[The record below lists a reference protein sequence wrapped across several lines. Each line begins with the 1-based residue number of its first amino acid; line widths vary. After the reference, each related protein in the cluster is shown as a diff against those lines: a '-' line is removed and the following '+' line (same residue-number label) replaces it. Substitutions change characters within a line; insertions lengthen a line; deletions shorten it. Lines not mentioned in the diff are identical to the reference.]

1 VHSAAALRL
10 GYVRAVGP
18 VDLRRRAPGA
28 KAPVL
33 ILGFNAGLEDL
44 LHPRRQRQGQRQRQR
59 LALRAFVVPTLRQAQ
74 GRLLRKRREGW
85 GTRFV
90 SCGGEVKVPVPRL
103 FKERRDKD
111 GPPGIDP
118 PFAKLIRG
126 GWFAK
131 VFFMSDR
138 VMSESAMSE
147 STEQI
152 RELLDSVYRVDSG
165 RILATLIRLLGD
177 FDLAEEA
184 MHEAFAAALSL
195 WPKSGVPGNPRPWL
209 ISTARFKAIDTLRR
223 RARFDASQDEFVRY
237 FEAQSISAERSNKN
251 EEHGLEDDYLED
263 DRLRLIFTCCHPSL
277 APDARVALTL
287 REVCGLTTEEIAKAF
302 LITPRTLAQRVVR
315 AKAKIRETPIRY
327 EVPTP
332 GELPERLGA
341 VLQVIY
347 LVFNEGYSAAAGAEV
362 TRAELTG
369 EAIRLG
375 RLLVE
380 LHLTELG
387 PEPEVIGLLS
397 LMLLQESRRAARN
410 SPTGELILLENQDRA
425 LWNREQIAEG
435 VALLEKALQY
445 RQKSRRFGSYTLQA
459 AIAAVHAEAESVAR
473 TDWRQIVALYDR
485 LLQVQPSPVVQLN
498 RAVAIAMRDGPEAG
512 LTNIDAVLEHGE
524 LANYYLAHSA
534 RADMCRRLGRTA
546 EARASYEKALA
557 LTQQE
562 PERQFLQER
571 IRQLK

>member
-1 VHSAAALRL
+1 LSRFQSHGLGILPRSA
-10 GYVRAVGP
+10 
-18 VDLRRRAPGA
+18 
-28 KAPVL
+28 
-33 ILGFNAGLEDL
+33 
-44 LHPRRQRQGQRQRQR
+44 
-59 LALRAFVVPTLRQAQ
+59 
-74 GRLLRKRREGW
+74 
-85 GTRFV
+85 
-90 SCGGEVKVPVPRL
+90 
-103 FKERRDKD
+103 
-111 GPPGIDP
+111 GIDP
-118 PFAKLIRG
+118 PFAKLIRD

-131 VFFMSDR
+131 VV
-138 VMSESAMSE
+138 VMSERVIPE
-147 STEQI
+147 PSTEQI
-152 RELLDSVYRVDSG
+152 RELLDSLYRVDSG

-195 WPKSGVPGNPRPWL
+195 WPRSGVPGNPRPWL

-223 RARFDASQDEFVRY
+223 RARFDASQDEFARHL
-237 FEAQSISAERSNKN
+237 EAQSSSAERSN
-251 EEHGLEDDYLED
+251 EENSLEDDSLED

-277 APDARVALTL
+277 PPEARVALTL
-287 REVCGLTTEEIAKAF
+287 REVCGLATEEIAKAF
-302 LITPRTLAQRVVR
+302 LITPRTLAQRIVR
-315 AKAKIRETPIRY
+315 AKAKIRETPIPY

-332 GELPERLGA
+332 QELPERLGA
-341 VLQVIY
+341 VLHVIY

-375 RLLVE
+375 RLLAE
-380 LHLTELG
+380 LR

-397 LMLLQESRRAARN
+397 LMLLQESHRAART
-410 SPTGELILLENQDRA
+410 SPTGELILLENQDRSR
-425 LWNREQIAEG
+425 WNKEQIAEG
-435 VALLEKALQY
+435 VALLKKALGY
-445 RQKSRRFGSYTLQA
+445 RGKSHRFGAYTLQA
-459 AIAAVHAEAESVAR
+459 AIAAVHAEAESVAV

-485 LLQVQPSPVVQLN
+485 LLRIQPSPVVQLN
-498 RAVAIAMRDGPEAG
+498 RAVAIAECEGPEAG
-512 LTNIDAVLEHGE
+512 LAQIDAVLEHGE

-534 RADMCRRLGRTA
+534 RADMYRRLGRTA

>member
-1 VHSAAALRL
+1 MSALAILPQPILSQRRSVLLSRFRSHDL
-10 GYVRAVGP
+10 GT
-18 VDLRRRAPGA
+18 L
-28 KAPVL
+28 
-33 ILGFNAGLEDL
+33 
-44 LHPRRQRQGQRQRQR
+44 PRS
-59 LALRAFVVPTLRQAQ
+59 A
-74 GRLLRKRREGW
+74 
-85 GTRFV
+85 
-90 SCGGEVKVPVPRL
+90 
-103 FKERRDKD
+103 
-111 GPPGIDP
+111 GIDP

-126 GWFAK
+126 SWFGK
-131 VFFMSDR
+131 VV
-138 VMSESAMSE
+138 VMFEGSS
-147 STEQI
+147 EQI
-152 RELLDSVYRVDSG
+152 RELLDSLYRVDSG

-223 RARFDASQDEFVRY
+223 RARFDASQGELVRY
-237 FEAQSISAERSNKN
+237 IEAQSSSAERSS
-251 EEHGLEDDYLED
+251 DDDFLED

-277 APDARVALTL
+277 APEARVALTL

-302 LITPRTLAQRVVR
+302 LTTPRTLAQRIVR
-315 AKAKIRETPIRY
+315 AKAKIRETPIPY

-332 GELPERLGA
+332 QELPERLGA

-375 RLLVE
+375 RLLME
-380 LHLTELG
+380 LR
-387 PEPEVIGLLS
+387 PEPEGAFPEIMGAEVTGLLA
-397 LMLLQESRRAARN
+397 LMLLQESRRAART
-410 SPTGELILLENQDRA
+410 SPTGELILLENQDRS

-435 VALLEKALQY
+435 VALLEKALKYQQKY
-445 RQKSRRFGSYTLQA
+445 GQKSRRFGSYTLQA
-459 AIAAVHAEAESVAR
+459 AIAAVHAEAESVAA
-473 TDWRQIVALYDR
+473 TDWRQIVALYDQ
-485 LLQVQPSPVVQLN
+485 LLRIQPSPVVQLN

-512 LTNIDAVLEHGE
+512 LAHIDAVLEHGE

-534 RADMCRRLGRTA
+534 RADMYRRLGRTS